1 MANLLDS
8 VKKELEP
15 TDQVQNQYR
24 ALYNRKEGFL
34 VLTNH
39 RLVFLQQRGFF
50 RASYHMTLEI
60 PYEKI
65 NKVTTTA
72 SHALELEVED
82 MKYNFTALGDIN
94 AQAIVEE
101 ITALAS

>member
-34 VLTNH
+34 VLTNN

-50 RASYHMTLEI
+50 RASYLMTLEI

>member
-1 MANLLDS
+1 MADILNL

-34 VLTNH
+34 VLTNN
-39 RLVFLQQRGFF
+39 RLVFLEQRGFF
-50 RASYHMTLEI
+50 RASYHITLEI

-72 SHALELEVED
+72 SHALELEIED
-82 MKYNFTALGDIN
+82 IKYNFTALGGIN
-94 AQAIVEE
+94 AKVIVEE